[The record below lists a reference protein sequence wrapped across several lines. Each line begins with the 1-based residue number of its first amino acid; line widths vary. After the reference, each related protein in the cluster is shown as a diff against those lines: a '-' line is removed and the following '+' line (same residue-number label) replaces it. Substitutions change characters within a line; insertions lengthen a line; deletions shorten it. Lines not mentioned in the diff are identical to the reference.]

1 MLDQFGNDD
10 NPLAHYRNTG
20 PEIWEQTGGRVTH
33 FVSSMGTTGTVMG
46 TSRFLKEKNPNVKIV
61 GLQPTEEASIP
72 GNLETRYARQKVDSY
87 RLFESPF
94 LKNTHTHTHCLEL
107 IRHSSLA
114 QGIPSKDF

>member
-46 TSRFLKEKNPNVKIV
+46 TSQFLKEKNPNVKIV
-61 GLQPTEEASIP
+61 GLQPTEQASIP
-72 GNLETRYARQKVDSY
+72 GNQEARLARRKSGQFSTV
-87 RLFESPF
+87 LQPF
-94 LKNTHTHTHCLEL
+94 LKS
-107 IRHSSLA
+107 IY
-114 QGIPSKDF
+114 I